1 MKEEI
6 ITFVSFMIIFY
17 LLGAFIATSFN
28 ITEWDIGL
36 RTGVAILGF
45 TLSIMFALV
54 VNASKNKE

>member
-28 ITEWDIGL
+28 ITEWDISL